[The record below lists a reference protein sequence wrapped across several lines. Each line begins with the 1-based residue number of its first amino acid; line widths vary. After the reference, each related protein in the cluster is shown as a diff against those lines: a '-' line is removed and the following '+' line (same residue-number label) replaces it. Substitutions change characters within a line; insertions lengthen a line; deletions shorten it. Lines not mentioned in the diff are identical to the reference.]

1 MLFSKRTMKVKII
14 QIQKRIARMY
24 LITMKKY
31 IKIPN
36 LNIISVEMKQAMKI
50 LVQIWIQYQLSLQ
63 EDIQPVHQNTILI

>member
-1 MLFSKRTMKVKII
+1 MKVKII

-31 IKIPN
+31 IKIQN

-63 EDIQPVHQNTILI
+63 EDIQPVLQNTILI